1 MTTKWFKKA
10 VDDKPP
16 YTLGGW
22 KTTQTATT
30 RRRLALSSRPRNWTK
45 KHRYRSAAQA
55 LQALANVT
63 RDKKTKLKAT
73 ADAKYFRR
81 RMDFS

>member
-16 YTLGGW
+16 YTLGGC

-81 RMDFS
+81 RMDFP

>member
-10 VDDKPP
+10 VDARPP

-81 RMDFS
+81 RMDFP